1 VGDVTGS
8 WVRLTY
14 VAALALALA
23 ASAGASTSSKPSPPG
38 WILRGPYAPTI
49 DPATFV
55 RTIDNPYFPLRPG
68 STFHFAGVSD
78 GTPQTDDVV
87 VTKLTKVV
95 LGVRCT
101 VVRDTVSEN
110 GKAVERTF
118 DWYAQDRRGNVWYM
132 GEDSLELRNG
142 RLVRADDSWEVGVRG
157 GKPGIIMQ
165 GHPHPGDVYR
175 QEYYRPGGALDQA
188 RVTGTTTTVR
198 VPGGSSRPALVTVE
212 WSPVEPQLERKLYV
226 RGLGEVE
233 EEVIAGGHERF
244 RLVRATS

>member
-1 VGDVTGS
+1 MTGIS
-8 WVRLTY
+8 VRLTG

-49 DPATFV
+49 DPASYVHTV
-55 RTIDNPYFPLRPG
+55 DNPYFPLRPG
-68 STFHFAGVSD
+68 SRFHFEGVSD
-78 GTPQTDDVV
+78 GTSQTDDVV
-87 VTKLTKVV
+87 VTSRTKLV

-101 VVRDTVSEN
+101 VVRDTVSEH

-132 GEDSLELRNG
+132 GEDSLELKNG
-142 RLVRADDSWEVGVRG
+142 RLVRADDSWEAGVNG
-157 GKPGIIMQ
+157 AKPGIIMR
-165 GHPHPGDVYR
+165 GHPRPGDVYR
-175 QEYYRPGGALDQA
+175 QEYYRPGGALDEA
-188 RVTGTTTTVR
+188 RVVGTTATVR
-198 VPGGSSRPALVTVE
+198 VPDGSSRRALVTVE
-212 WSPVEPQLERKLYV
+212 WSPVEPQLERKVYV
-226 RGLGEVE
+226 RGLGEVG